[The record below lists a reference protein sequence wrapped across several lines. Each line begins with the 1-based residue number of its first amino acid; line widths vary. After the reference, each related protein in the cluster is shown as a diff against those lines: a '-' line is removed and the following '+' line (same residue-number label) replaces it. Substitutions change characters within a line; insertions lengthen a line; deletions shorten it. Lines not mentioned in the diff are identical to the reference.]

1 MSNAPSPI
9 PHKEAQRPTSG
20 RVGGL
25 IAILVAIVIGVL
37 VGVFYGRQMWLA
49 SGEVTNYREQLEAT
63 LEQKEK
69 FAEDAEKQAELT
81 DDEGERNRLFARAE
95 HLRGHIPKIEDRI
108 EEVRD
113 DEQLAAANTGTTAKY
128 REHLEATLEQKVK
141 LAEETEA
148 NAELKEGALERD
160 RLLTRAERLRR
171 DIRKIK
177 ERIEAVRA
185 EEQLASATSGM
196 MASRFAAL
204 FAELT
209 AFVGDI
215 FLQVLKLLVIP
226 LVVTSMICGITSLGD
241 VRKIGAMGRW
251 TIGYYLATMAVAV
264 LIGIVLVTLIQPGAQ
279 ADDTFS
285 YVKQSVQDKE
295 GTGVFETL
303 LNVFRGRKGE
313 PGSGMF
319 PSNIFHAATETN
331 VLALIVFAIIFGG
344 ALTTVGEK
352 GRSAIAFFE
361 GANEAVM
368 KMVHLVMFFAPIGIY
383 GLVAWNI
390 AKNGGGAAF
399 YDEVRKLGW
408 YVGTVLLGLSLH
420 VVFLSFVL
428 TLMGRRN
435 PLGYL
440 YGILRALLTAMT
452 TASSSASLP
461 VTMECVEENNGVSN
475 RSASFVLPLGA
486 TVNMD
491 GTALYE
497 AVAVIFIAQSLSMQL
512 SIAKLVV
519 IFFTA
524 TLAAVGAAG
533 IPEAGLVTM
542 VIVLQAAGVPVS
554 GIGTILAIDWFL
566 DRMRTTVNVCGD
578 AIGCAIVD
586 EHVVKS
592 EA

>member
-1 MSNAPSPI
+1 M
-9 PHKEAQRPTSG
+9 
-20 RVGGL
+20 
-25 IAILVAIVIGVL
+25 IAILVAIAIGVL
-37 VGVFYGRQMWLA
+37 VGVFYGEKMWLA
-49 SGEVTNYREQLEAT
+49 SGEVTHYREQLEAT
-63 LEQKEK
+63 RTQKET
-69 FAEDAEKQAELT
+69 FAADAREEAEAAT
-81 DDEGERNRLFARAE
+81 SEEERQRLLDRAE
-95 HLRGHIPKIEDRI
+95 HLEGHVPIIKKRI
-108 EEVRD
+108 DEVVEQ
-113 DEQLAAANTGTTAKY
+113 EQLAQANQGS
-128 REHLEATLEQKVK
+128 
-141 LAEETEA
+141 
-148 NAELKEGALERD
+148 
-160 RLLTRAERLRR
+160 
-171 DIRKIK
+171 
-177 ERIEAVRA
+177 
-185 EEQLASATSGM
+185 AS
-196 MASRFAAL
+196 SRFAAL

-209 AFVGDI
+209 KFVGEI

-241 VRKIGAMGRW
+241 IRKIGAMGRW
-251 TIGYYLATMAVAV
+251 TLGYYIITMAIAV
-264 LIGIVLVTLIQPGAQ
+264 FIGIVLVTVIRPGAH

-285 YVKQSVQDKE
+285 YVKDSVQEKE

-303 LNVFRGRKGE
+303 LNVFRGREGE
-313 PGSGMF
+313 AGSGMF
-319 PSNIFHAATETN
+319 PSNIFQAATETN

-344 ALTTVGEK
+344 ALTTIGQK
-352 GRSAIAFFE
+352 GLTAIAFFE

-368 KMVHLVMFFAPIGIY
+368 KMVHLVMFFAPVGIY

-399 YDEVRKLGW
+399 YEEVRKLGW
-408 YVGTVLLGLSLH
+408 YVSTVLLGLSLH
-420 VVFLSFVL
+420 VVFLSIVL
-428 TLMGRRN
+428 KVMGRRS
-435 PLGYL
+435 PFSYL

-512 SIAKLVV
+512 SFAKLVV

-586 EHVVKS
+586 EHVVKN
-592 EA
+592 EG